1 MIRTALRLAA
11 GALLAG
17 VLLWFFFRGVDG
29 AAVWAALAEARPVWL
44 IAALVLT
51 LAHFGVRAWRWRLL
65 LTPLRAGLPLR
76 PLLDAVIAGYAVT
89 FMLPGR
95 LGEVFRPLYLARRQ
109 QLPVAG
115 TLTTVGL
122 DRLLD
127 AAALTALL
135 VVFLFTAPIDGPG
148 SLPQEHAAALRR
160 AGGWMAAGLVVAGP
174 VLWWL
179 AHRPPGGASALP
191 VTAGRRVRL
200 LALFRSLAEGLA
212 ALRGP
217 RLVGGALALSV
228 VIWIVL
234 AAQAWCGLRAFG
246 IELPFVAA
254 FALIAFLAI
263 GIAVPVPGGVGGFH
277 ATGRFCLVAMFGVAD
292 GPAVAAILTLH
303 LISVLPAILLGA
315 WILVR
320 DGGPGRVL
328 SGATRP

>member
-17 VLLWFFFRGVDG
+17 VLLWLFFRGVDG
-29 AAVWAALAEARPVWL
+29 GAVRAALATARPTWL
-44 IAALVLT
+44 FGALLLT
-51 LAHFGVRAWRWRLL
+51 LAHFFVRAWRWRLL

-76 PLLDAVIAGYAVT
+76 PLLDAVVAGYAVT
-89 FMLPGR
+89 FLLPGR
-95 LGEVFRPLYLARRQ
+95 LGEVFRPLYLARRER
-109 QLPVAG
+109 LPVAG

-135 VVFLFTAPIDGPG
+135 VVFLFLAPAAGPG
-148 SLPQEHAAALRR
+148 SLPPEHAATLHR
-160 AGGWMAAGLVVAGP
+160 AGAWMAAGLVLAGP

-179 AHRPPGGASALP
+179 AHRPHVPGATPGAGGS
-191 VTAGRRVRL
+191 RRVRL
-200 LALFRSLAEGLA
+200 VALWRSLAEGLA

-217 RLVGGALALSV
+217 RLVGGALTLSAV
-228 VIWIVL
+228 VWVML

-263 GIAVPVPGGVGGFH
+263 GIAVPAPGGLGGFH
-277 ATGRFCLVAMFGVAD
+277 ATGRFCLVVMFGVPDA
-292 GPAVAAILTLH
+292 PAVAAILTLH
-303 LISVLPAILLGA
+303 LISVLPAILWGA
-315 WILVR
+315 WILAR

-328 SGATRP
+328 AAGARP